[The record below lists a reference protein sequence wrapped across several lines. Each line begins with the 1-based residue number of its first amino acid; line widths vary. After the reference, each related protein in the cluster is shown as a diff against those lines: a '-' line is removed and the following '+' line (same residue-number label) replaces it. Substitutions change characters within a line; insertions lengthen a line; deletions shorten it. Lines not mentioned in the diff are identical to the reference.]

1 MSENSATETIWLT
14 QEAYDKLTKELDH
27 LSGPGRAA
35 VTAKI
40 AAAREEGDLS
50 ENGGYHA
57 AREEQAHQEARI
69 RQLIDM
75 LNRAQVGDAP
85 VNADEVAPGTQVTI
99 AFDGDESDT
108 DTFLLGSRELLGLDD
123 SVDSTNVYS
132 PQSPLGSA
140 ILGKKTGDAVSY
152 VAPNGRSIN
161 VTVVK
166 VETARDMLRA
176 VEAALPAD
184 AAIFAAAVADWR
196 TTQNS
201 TQKIKKKGGA
211 TPELALVENPDIL
224 ATTAQ
229 RKSKRPALVVGFAAE
244 TQNVIENAKAKLARK
259 GCDWIVANDVSAE
272 SGVMGGDMNTVHL
285 VTAEGVESWPPQGKD
300 AVAAA
305 LVTRIAAAFGGTA
318 S

>member
-1 MSENSATETIWLT
+1 MSENSAAQAIWLT
-14 QEAYDKLTKELDH
+14 QEAYDKLKLELDH
-27 LSGPGRAA
+27 LSGSGRAA

-69 RQLIDM
+69 RQLTDM
-75 LNRAQVGDAP
+75 LNRAQVGEAP
-85 VNADEVAPGTQVTI
+85 TNADEVAPGTRVTI

-108 DTFLLGSRELLGLDD
+108 DTFLLGSRELMGLDN
-123 SVDSTNVYS
+123 SVDATNVYS

-166 VETARDMLRA
+166 VE
-176 VEAALPAD
+176 
-184 AAIFAAAVADWR
+184 
-196 TTQNS
+196 
-201 TQKIKKKGGA
+201 
-211 TPELALVENPDIL
+211 
-224 ATTAQ
+224 
-229 RKSKRPALVVGFAAE
+229 
-244 TQNVIENAKAKLARK
+244 
-259 GCDWIVANDVSAE
+259 
-272 SGVMGGDMNTVHL
+272 
-285 VTAEGVESWPPQGKD
+285 
-300 AVAAA
+300 
-305 LVTRIAAAFGGTA
+305 AFG